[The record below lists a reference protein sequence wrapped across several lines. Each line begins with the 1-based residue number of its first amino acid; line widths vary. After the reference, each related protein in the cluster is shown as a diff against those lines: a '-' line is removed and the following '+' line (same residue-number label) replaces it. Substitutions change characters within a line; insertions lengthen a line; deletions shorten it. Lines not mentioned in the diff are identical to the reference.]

1 MLRRGLGPDI
11 RSWLARSGYLRR
23 TDGSSSL
30 PDLMVGGVGASAE
43 RLQAAPARSWLTWTS
58 LWPRRTPSREGYGL
72 AAVALVGFGSSL
84 VSGYYN
90 LLALLAIVAGLAVA
104 ALALTGSSNRA
115 HQWAWCLAALLG
127 AVSTGILLHGP
138 TLLSWF
144 GPIAGGLGAVVAIS
158 VQRRL
163 WRACGAVVAGTPG
176 LVGLTK
182 SLVWGHVHID
192 VFDFTQRATG
202 QLLRGQDPYRF
213 RYPTT
218 TAHLPLAHYFYLP
231 GVLLLSIP
239 GRLIGDVRVSDLL
252 AAMAIVATVTV
263 LARRTGG
270 VEQAWRCLALCLT
283 LPFFPL
289 MIQFDWAEIYL
300 LLAIALWVL
309 FRDRHR
315 LSAVLIL
322 GVGVATVPTALPLLV
337 LPFLWWRRPRRE
349 ILVAFLVAVVI
360 CLPFVVWAGPGKFVY
375 STLLVNI
382 HLPPWPTGL
391 DLDAAFHQ
399 ATGTWLP
406 AWLWPAVVVFTL
418 LVVARVRGR
427 SWPNAF
433 YLGSTL
439 LLVTFVWAKWAS
451 FNYYFLAAVGLIL
464 AMALEPSAGPATPPS
479 SSARPEGAIPEGWAD
494 PPAAEPGQTAPAL
507 T

>member
-1 MLRRGLGPDI
+1 
-11 RSWLARSGYLRR
+11 
-23 TDGSSSL
+23 
-30 PDLMVGGVGASAE
+30 
-43 RLQAAPARSWLTWTS
+43 LTWTA
-58 LWPRRTPSREGYGL
+58 LWLRRRPTREGYAL
-72 AAVALVGFGSSL
+72 AAVALVGYGCSL
-84 VSGYYN
+84 PAQSYN
-90 LLALLAIVAGLAVA
+90 PLALLAILAGLAAA
-104 ALALTGSSNRA
+104 ALALTGSSHRA
-115 HQWAWCLAALLG
+115 HRWAWCLAAFLG
-127 AVSTGILLHGP
+127 AVSTGILLHEP
-138 TLLSWF
+138 TLLSWV

-158 VQRRL
+158 AQRWL
-163 WRACGAVVAGTPG
+163 WRVCGAVVAGTPG

-182 SLVWGHVHID
+182 SVVWGHLHVD
-192 VFDFTQRATG
+192 VFDFTQRATA

-218 TAHLPLAHYFYLP
+218 TAHLSLAHYFYLP

-263 LARRTGG
+263 LARRSGG

-289 MIQFDWAEIYL
+289 MIQVGWAEIYL
-300 LLAIALWVL
+300 LLAIALWLL

-337 LPFLWWRRPRRE
+337 LPFLWWRRPRGE
-349 ILVAFLVAVVI
+349 ILLAFLVAVFI
-360 CLPFVVWAGPGKFVY
+360 CLPFAVWDGPGKFVY
-375 STLLVNI
+375 SSLLVNI
-382 HLPPWPTGL
+382 HLPPRANAL

-399 ATGTWLP
+399 ATGTWLL
-406 AWLWPAVVVFTL
+406 AWVWPAMVVFTL
-418 LVVARVRGR
+418 LVVARVRRR
-427 SWPNAF
+427 SWPNAL

-439 LLVTFVWAKWAS
+439 LMVAFVWAKWAS

-464 AMALEPSAGPATPPS
+464 AMALEPSAGPATPTS
-479 SSARPEGAIPEGWAD
+479 SSARPESAIPEGWAD
-494 PPAAEPGQTAPAL
+494 PPATEQGEIAPAL